1 NLSAEAFTLPTQDHS
16 FAKKYPALHA
26 SAEYARQLKATI
38 GQLQVPPVLEHVPSS
53 VDISSK
59 SKLTIP
65 LAKVKLEKLQSSSTA
80 IPVTPQSALG
90 DGIQL
95 DLGRGKRKQTRKRL
109 FGE

>member
-59 SKLTIP
+59 SKLALNSFIMYFAP
-65 LAKVKLEKLQSSSTA
+65 CHLKVFPSHTNCSNL
-80 IPVTPQSALG
+80 LG
-90 DGIQL
+90 
-95 DLGRGKRKQTRKRL
+95 
-109 FGE
+109 